1 MLGKIWF
8 GMMAIGAGWA
18 LLSGDTGA
26 FLRAA
31 VSAGEASLSYGLK
44 LAGILGFW
52 LGVME
57 VAGRSGL
64 VNRLARF
71 TSPLIRWLF
80 PSVPSEDPAASYI
93 LLNLTANLLGMGNA
107 ATPFGLKAMEELSRL
122 NGGSQRASDA
132 MCTFLALN
140 AACLTLIPTTVL
152 GLRLAFGSQ
161 RPAAFLPAMA
171 LTGLTGTIVAL
182 IVDRRCR
189 EGGRYRG

>member
-122 NGGSQRASDA
+122 NGGLSDSDSHY
-132 MCTFLALN
+132 CTWTATGFWLPKAGRFFAGYGADRLN
-140 AACLTLIPTTVL
+140 RHNRGSDCGPPLPRGGPIPWL
-152 GLRLAFGSQ
+152 S
-161 RPAAFLPAMA
+161 
-171 LTGLTGTIVAL
+171 
-182 IVDRRCR
+182 C
-189 EGGRYRG
+189 